1 MSINIEL
8 RPEEER
14 ALLERVRLSGRDLAG
29 YIHQVLQRHLR
40 TPEPDIGQDEAV
52 NGATPTL
59 EELIDYEAIASCEK
73 EADDSITLEE
83 VRAATS
89 KIKDSMARVV
99 IEEERA
105 ERF

>member
-1 MSINIEL
+1 MTIQIEL
-8 RPEEER
+8 KPEEKR
-14 ALLERVRLSGRDLAG
+14 ALLERARLSGHDLAHYAG
-29 YIHQVLQRHLR
+29 QIIRDH
-40 TPEPDIGQDEAV
+40 IGIPSGETAQ
-52 NGATPTL
+52 GADREKPTL
-59 EELIDYEAIASCEK
+59 EDLIDHDAIAYCEK

>member
-1 MSINIEL
+1 MNVFLADEMKDFVQNKVASGEF
-8 RPEEER
+8 PSEE
-14 ALLERVRLSGRDLAG
+14 A
-29 YIHQVLQRHLR
+29 VLQEAVRR
-40 TPEPDIGQDEAV
+40 FRQQDQTGCRAEDTEKATPED
-52 NGATPTL
+52 
-59 EELIDYEAIASCEK
+59 LIDWEAIASCEK

-89 KIKDSMARVV
+89 KIKGSMARVV

>member
-1 MSINIEL
+1 MTINIEL
-8 RPEEER
+8 QPEEER
-14 ALLERVRLSGRDLAG
+14 ALRERARVSGTDLAG
-29 YIHQVLQRHLR
+29 YIHQLLQGHLR
-40 TPEPDIGQDEAV
+40 TAMAENDQTV
-52 NGATPTL
+52 GADGGTLTL
-59 EELIDYEAIASCEK
+59 EDLIDYEAIASCEK

-105 ERF
+105 ERC